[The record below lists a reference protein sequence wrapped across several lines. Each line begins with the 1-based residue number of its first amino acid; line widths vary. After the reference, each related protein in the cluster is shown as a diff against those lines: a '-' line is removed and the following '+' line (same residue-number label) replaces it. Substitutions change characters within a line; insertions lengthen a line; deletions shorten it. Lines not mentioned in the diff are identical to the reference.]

1 MKRAKATNAVKRP
14 NAAKASKQGVEV
26 SKQGAKD
33 SKQGAKATKEAVK
46 KTVTKATERVAKQA
60 AKEAAKSA
68 MKSAM
73 KNAMKKAVKKA
84 AKHGPSDWLRRIAD
98 LEDACDSITAGR
110 RTDENV
116 TTLGVLDDA
125 SRLRSALG
133 RLIELS
139 RRIRGLTPAEF
150 ASAHRITMQELV
162 ALERGERVTPNPR
175 AIRALAKTAGVAASP
190 CLQLAGC
197 AARVDPAL
205 EREAMRFVSAT
216 GTETKLTRAE
226 QRRFQAFV
234 KVLSRPA

>member
-14 NAAKASKQGVEV
+14 NAAKASKQGVKA
-26 SKQGAKD
+26 SKRGVKA

-68 MKSAM
+68 MKS
-73 KNAMKKAVKKA
+73 AMKKAVKKA

-197 AARVDPAL
+197 TARVDPAL